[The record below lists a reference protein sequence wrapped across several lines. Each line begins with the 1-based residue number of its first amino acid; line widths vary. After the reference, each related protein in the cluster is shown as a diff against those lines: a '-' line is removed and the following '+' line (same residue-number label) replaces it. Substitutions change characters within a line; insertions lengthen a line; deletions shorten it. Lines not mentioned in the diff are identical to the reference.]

1 MAYPA
6 PVESLVR
13 AFEALPGVGRVSAE
27 RLTFHVLRDA
37 SAGRGLRD
45 GLAVALESARRCA
58 ECGNVCEGK
67 TCEVCSDPE
76 RDTTTLAVV

>member
-37 SAGRGLRD
+37 AGGRDLRD
-45 GLAVALESARRCA
+45 ALARALSDARRRRRWR
-58 ECGNVCEGK
+58 
-67 TCEVCSDPE
+67 P
-76 RDTTTLAVV
+76 